1 MKRVSSAVAAG
12 STAVVL
18 AVTLSGCGVGT
29 GQPDPT
35 ATARLDRDSGQIIL
49 PLDEYL
55 SSESTE
61 TTMTRARLAIL
72 RSCLEPKGHNGVKP
86 PSRDDR
92 TELEDRRYGL
102 WLPERARTHGFGL
115 PGTPSPA
122 VEMPTPPGGW
132 SDEDD
137 PAFNAAYDECVPE
150 VMDQM
155 EAVSSPMTTMGS
167 SSAVPLML
175 QASVKAKESPEWA
188 TARDDWSRCLTDA
201 GLTPVGEDDG
211 WTSRE
216 ALALPAPES
225 PKGRTDTAKREEI
238 RIAVIEAECNE
249 QTNLTQRLGDI
260 EAGYQ
265 AALIKGNEAALAEEK
280 RITAERLDAAR
291 AYLAE
296 HQ

>member
-102 WLPERARTHGFGL
+102 WLPDRARDHGFGL
-115 PGTPSPA
+115 PGTPPPA
-122 VEMPTPPGGW
+122 VETPP
-132 SDEDD
+132 
-137 PAFNAAYDECVPE
+137 PP
-150 VMDQM
+150 
-155 EAVSSPMTTMGS
+155 
-167 SSAVPLML
+167 
-175 QASVKAKESPEWA
+175 
-188 TARDDWSRCLTDA
+188 
-201 GLTPVGEDDG
+201 
-211 WTSRE
+211 
-216 ALALPAPES
+216 
-225 PKGRTDTAKREEI
+225 GR
-238 RIAVIEAECNE
+238 
-249 QTNLTQRLGDI
+249 L
-260 EAGYQ
+260 
-265 AALIKGNEAALAEEK
+265 
-280 RITAERLDAAR
+280 ER
-291 AYLAE
+291 
-296 HQ
+296 